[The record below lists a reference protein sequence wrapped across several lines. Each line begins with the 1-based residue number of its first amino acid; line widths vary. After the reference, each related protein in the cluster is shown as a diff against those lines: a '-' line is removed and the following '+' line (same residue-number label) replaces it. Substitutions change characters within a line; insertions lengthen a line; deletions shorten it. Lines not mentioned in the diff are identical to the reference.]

1 MVAKLHFRLI
11 FLFIFLLA
19 FFSYSET
26 IMKNLNLSIK
36 DALKAYEDDNLIVVD
51 IRTEK
56 EWKETGIIPN
66 SILVSMHNNNYEENS
81 NFVEQITTI
90 LDKHFKENIVF
101 ICASGA
107 RSEIVTNYFFKKGYQ
122 NVSHIPEGIIGKNKD
137 GWLFLCYPIKALN
150 LD

>member
-36 DALKAYEDDNLIVVD
+36 DALKAYEEDNLIVVD

-56 EWKETGIIPN
+56 EWKETGKW
-66 SILVSMHNNNYEENS
+66 MQ
-81 NFVEQITTI
+81 FV
-90 LDKHFKENIVF
+90 DVHSD
-101 ICASGA
+101 AA
-107 RSEIVTNYFFKKGYQ
+107 
-122 NVSHIPEGIIGKNKD
+122 
-137 GWLFLCYPIKALN
+137 
-150 LD
+150 

>member
-19 FFSYSET
+19 FFSYGEN
-26 IMKNLNLSIK
+26 IMKNLDLNIK
-36 DALKAYEDDNLIVVD
+36 DALKAYKEDNLIVVD

-81 NFVEQITTI
+81 NFIEQITNI
-90 LDKHFKENIVF
+90 LDKHSKENIVF

-107 RSEIVTNYFFKKGYQ
+107 RSEIVTNYFFKEGYQ

-137 GWLFLCYPIKALN
+137 GWLFLGYPIKALN

>member
-19 FFSYSET
+19 FFSYGEN
-26 IMKNLNLSIK
+26 IMKNLDLNIK
-36 DALKAYEDDNLIVVD
+36 DALKAYKEDNLIVVD

-81 NFVEQITTI
+81 NFIEQITTI
-90 LDKHFKENIVF
+90 LEKHSKENIVF

-107 RSEIVTNYFFKKGYQ
+107 RSEIVTNYFFKEGYQ

-137 GWLFLCYPIKALN
+137 GWLFLGYPIKALN